1 MTTTTTTTTARG
13 ITINADDVNLGTIT
27 AGPASTI
34 TASTADITTGFQS
47 RYITTDASPRYTWT
61 YTNPVVY
68 DYTVNAVPQPA
79 DMVVID
85 QIKIKRRIVFSNMYS
100 PPLNKIFKSDDGY
113 DSLGDC
119 INECAKTMNSL
130 GDVDH
135 LYLWECTFVK
145 YSNNDGEWH
154 MYGDPR
160 VIGVITADS
169 SVYFENKRIEHYQ
182 ITDAVTEQGYM
193 FIGSICDG
201 DQKYVAKKIEV
212 SDELSE
218 FLEGLSG

>member
-1 MTTTTTTTTARG
+1 MTTTTTTTTASG
-13 ITINADDVNLGTIT
+13 ITISAGDVLGTIT
-27 AGPASTI
+27 AGPTRTI
-34 TASTADITTGFQS
+34 TTSTANITTAIPSG
-47 RYITTDASPRYTWT
+47 YIST

-100 PPLNKIFKSDDGY
+100 PPLNKMFKPDDGY

-119 INECAKTMNSL
+119 INECTKTMNSL

-145 YSNNDGEWH
+145 YSNNVGEWH

-160 VIGVITADS
+160 VVGVITADS
-169 SVYFENKRIEHYQ
+169 SVYFEDKYIEHCQ

-193 FIGSICDG
+193 FIGSVCDG